1 MDEWGKQGR
10 SYTDGGRGFAAAVL
24 YGDLRLCPSPAVQ
37 IGSVPSKAVGSRM
50 FKVTLEELAL
60 LSADHLFI
68 TFDKWHSQAEGE
80 ERRLLEQ
87 PSGAAFPL
95 YRIAVCT
102 RLIFLLE

>member
-24 YGDLRLCPSPAVQ
+24 YEDLGLCPSPAVQ
-37 IGSVPSKAVGSRM
+37 LGSVPSKAVGSHM
-50 FKVTLEELAL
+50 IKVTLEELAL

-87 PSGAAFPL
+87 PEWRSLPTVQNSCV
-95 YRIAVCT
+95 YEVD
-102 RLIFLLE
+102 FLLG